1 MAVRIR
7 LKRIGKI
14 HYPVYRLVVVD
25 SRKKRDGRVIEEVG
39 QYNPNEQPSFI
50 KVKSD
55 RVQYWLGVG
64 AQPSDAVHR
73 LLVLSGDWAKFKGAK
88 DQTPRIKYR
97 DAETEAAAKA
107 EAVKA
112 AAADAEKRKA
122 EASAAKEEA
131 RKAAEAEAAAEEA
144 SATEAETEEA

>member
-1 MAVRIR
+1 M
-7 LKRIGKI
+7 KRFGKI

-39 QYNPNEQPSFI
+39 QYNPNEQPSLI
-50 KVKSD
+50 KVESD

-88 DQTPRIKYR
+88 DQAPRIKYK
-97 DAETEAAAKA
+97 DAEAEQQAKA

-122 EASAAKEEA
+122 AESAAKEEA
-131 RKAAEAEAAAEEA
+131 RKAAEAEAKAQADAEA
-144 SATEAETEEA
+144 ATEADAAGEEA